1 MPMINNALLMSLIS
15 LTFLSI
21 ITPGPS
27 NLMMMS
33 SSALFGWRKTVPLY
47 LGINFGSAILVSA
60 SVYGLG
66 AVLDKWPW
74 LLFAAKSFG
83 TLWLAF
89 LSVKFFKNAFSSIKN
104 NQNIM
109 KSETMRP
116 FRFYEGV
123 LLQWANPKAIIV
135 AIAIA
140 AAFIDVGETPI
151 MSLLIILL
159 IFVVVGM
166 PTASTWLFLG
176 NILNK
181 FMSDEKHF
189 RKFNFIMGISIL
201 ITALVIMMA

>member
-1 MPMINNALLMSLIS
+1 MINNALLLSLIS

-47 LGINFGSAILVSA
+47 LGINFGSAVLVTA

-66 AVLDKWPW
+66 AVLDRWPW

-89 LSVKFFKNAFSSIKN
+89 LSVKFFKNSFSSIQS
-104 NQNIM
+104 NQSS
-109 KSETMRP
+109 KKPRTMRP

-159 IFVVVGM
+159 TFVFVGM

-181 FMSDEKHF
+181 FMSDDKHY
-189 RKFNFIMGISIL
+189 RKFNFIMGSSIL
-201 ITALVIMMA
+201 ITAVVIMMA

>member
-1 MPMINNALLMSLIS
+1 MINNALLISLIS

-104 NQNIM
+104 NQNIT

-140 AAFIDVGETPI
+140 AAFIDIGETPI

-181 FMSDEKHF
+181 FMSDDKHF
-189 RKFNFIMGISIL
+189 RKFNFIMGLSIL

>member
-1 MPMINNALLMSLIS
+1 MINNALLMSLIS

-159 IFVVVGM
+159 IFVIVGM

-181 FMSDEKHF
+181 FMSDDKHF
-189 RKFNFIMGISIL
+189 RKFNFIMGSSIL
-201 ITALVIMMA
+201 FTALVIMMA

>member
-1 MPMINNALLMSLIS
+1 MSLIS

-66 AVLDKWPW
+66 AILDKWPW

-181 FMSDEKHF
+181 FMSDDKHF
-189 RKFNFIMGISIL
+189 RKFNFIMGLSIL

>member
-1 MPMINNALLMSLIS
+1 MINNALLMSLIS

-140 AAFIDVGETPI
+140 AAFIDIGETPV

-181 FMSDEKHF
+181 FMSDDKHF
-189 RKFNFIMGISIL
+189 RKFNFIMGSSIL

>member
-1 MPMINNALLMSLIS
+1 MINNALLISLIS

-140 AAFIDVGETPI
+140 AAFIDIGETPI

-181 FMSDEKHF
+181 FMSDDKHF
-189 RKFNFIMGISIL
+189 RKFNFIMGLSIL

>member
-1 MPMINNALLMSLIS
+1 MINNALLISLIS

-89 LSVKFFKNAFSSIKN
+89 LSVKFFKNAFSSIKS

-140 AAFIDVGETPI
+140 AAFIDIGETPI

-181 FMSDEKHF
+181 FMSDDKHF
-189 RKFNFIMGISIL
+189 RKFNFIMGLSIL

>member
-1 MPMINNALLMSLIS
+1 MINNALLLSLIS

-47 LGINFGSAILVSA
+47 LGINFGSAILVTA

-66 AVLDKWPW
+66 AVLDRWPW

-89 LSVKFFKNAFSSIKN
+89 LSVKFFKNAFLKVKK
-104 NQNIM
+104 NQNIN
-109 KSETMRP
+109 KNQTMRP

-159 IFVVVGM
+159 IFVFVGM

-181 FMSDEKHF
+181 FMSDNKHY
-189 RKFNFIMGISIL
+189 RKFNFIMGSSIL

>member
-1 MPMINNALLMSLIS
+1 MINNALLMSLIS

-33 SSALFGWRKTVPLY
+33 SSALFGWRKTVPLF

-89 LSVKFFKNAFSSIKN
+89 LSVKFFKNAFSSIEN

-140 AAFIDVGETPI
+140 AAFIDIGETPV

-181 FMSDEKHF
+181 FMSDDKHF
-189 RKFNFIMGISIL
+189 RKFNFIMGSSIL

>member
-1 MPMINNALLMSLIS
+1 MINNALLISLIS

-89 LSVKFFKNAFSSIKN
+89 LSAKFFKNAFSSIKN

-181 FMSDEKHF
+181 FMSDDKHF
-189 RKFNFIMGISIL
+189 RKFNFIMGLSIL

>member
-1 MPMINNALLMSLIS
+1 MINNALLMSLIS

-66 AVLDKWPW
+66 AALDKWPW

-181 FMSDEKHF
+181 FMSDDKHF
-189 RKFNFIMGISIL
+189 RKFNFIMGSSIL

>member
-1 MPMINNALLMSLIS
+1 MINNALLLSLIS

-47 LGINFGSAILVSA
+47 LGINFGSAVLVTA

-66 AVLDKWPW
+66 AVLDRWPW

-89 LSVKFFKNAFSSIKN
+89 LSVKFFKNAFLKVKK
-104 NQNIM
+104 NQNIN
-109 KSETMRP
+109 KNQTMRP

-159 IFVVVGM
+159 IFVFVGM

-181 FMSDEKHF
+181 FMSDNKHY
-189 RKFNFIMGISIL
+189 RKFNFIMGSSIL